1 MTEMPKKKFTPRS
14 PRGDKPRYGEDKP
27 RRASDKP
34 RYGDDKP
41 RRASDK
47 PRYSDDKP
55 RRVGDKPRYG
65 DDKPRSFGDKPR
77 YSDDKPRRAGDKPRY
92 GDDKPRNFGDK
103 SRAPR
108 GDKPRYGDD
117 KPRSFGDKPRFS
129 KFAETPPPPTDTE
142 QAQEALDLLYG
153 HHAVLAALDGD
164 RQLNRIWITSH
175 LRHDIRYRTKIQ
187 TAKTKG
193 TVVDEVDNFRLN
205 QITHN
210 ANHQGIAAQVAPYHY
225 WELGDLI
232 DKAKAES
239 TAPVLVIIDS
249 ITDPHNLGAIIRT
262 AEAFGA
268 QGMVLPQRRVA
279 GITSTVMKV
288 AAGALEHFPVARVVN
303 LSRAL
308 ETLKESGFWIY
319 GTVAGK
325 HTPVHQTDMREPMGL
340 VIGSE
345 GDGLSLLTQRHCD
358 HLITI
363 PLAGKTPSLNASVA
377 SAISLYEIF
386 RQRGFGKQTIESVA
400 PVTSEESP
408 SDI

>member
-14 PRGDKPRYGEDKP
+14 PRGDKPRYGDDKP
-27 RRASDKP
+27 RSFGDKP

-41 RRASDK
+41 RRS
-47 PRYSDDKP
+47 
-55 RRVGDKPRYG
+55 GDKPRYG

-77 YSDDKPRRAGDKPRY
+77 Y
-92 GDDKPRNFGDK
+92 GDDKPRSF
-103 SRAPR
+103 

-117 KPRSFGDKPRFS
+117 KPRSFGDKPRYGDDKPRRSGDKPRYGDGKPRSFGDKS
-129 KFAETPPPPTDTE
+129 RAPRGDKPSFVKFAETPPTPTDTE

-232 DKAKAES
+232 DKAKAQS

-325 HTPVHQTDMREPMGL
+325 HTALHQTEMTEPMGL

-345 GDGLSLLTQRHCD
+345 GEGLSLLTQRHCD

-377 SAISLYEIF
+377 AAISLYEVF
-386 RQRGFGKQTIESVA
+386 RQRGFDKQTIESVA
-400 PVTSEESP
+400 SVTSEGE
-408 SDI
+408 

>member
-1 MTEMPKKKFTPRS
+1 MTEMPKKKFSPRS
-14 PRGDKPRYGEDKP
+14 ARGDKPRYGEQKPKPKRSGDKPRFNDDQPQGFKEKSDRFQDKPRPRSNEDKP
-27 RRASDKP
+27 RRSGDKPSSFKSRFKDKDRDKP
-34 RYGDDKP
+34 RYGDERP
-41 RRASDK
+41 RRSGQKPQFAKAAPSAPPMADSD
-47 PRYSDDKP
+47 
-55 RRVGDKPRYG
+55 
-65 DDKPRSFGDKPR
+65 
-77 YSDDKPRRAGDKPRY
+77 
-92 GDDKPRNFGDK
+92 
-103 SRAPR
+103 
-108 GDKPRYGDD
+108 
-117 KPRSFGDKPRFS
+117 
-129 KFAETPPPPTDTE
+129 

-187 TAKTKG
+187 TAKTNG

-232 DKAKAES
+232 DQAKRQS

-325 HTPVHQTDMREPMGL
+325 QPPLHQSDLREPMGL

-345 GDGLSLLTQRHCD
+345 GEGLSLLTQKHCD

-377 SAISLYEIF
+377 AAISLYEIF
-386 RQRGFGKQTIESVA
+386 RQRGFDRPTLSPPSPDFPEV
-400 PVTSEESP
+400 SE
-408 SDI
+408 D